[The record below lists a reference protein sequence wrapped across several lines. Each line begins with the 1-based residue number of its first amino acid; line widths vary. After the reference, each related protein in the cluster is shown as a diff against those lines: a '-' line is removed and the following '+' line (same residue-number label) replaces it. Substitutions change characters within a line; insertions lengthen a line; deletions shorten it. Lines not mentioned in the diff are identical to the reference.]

1 VTPDLVVELESPL
14 PTTLPV
20 GQGTAVFCAG
30 ACFHPHET
38 VENLEIVVDGVHR
51 HRPAAF
57 AMPRPDVFA
66 ARGQARSYRSGFWA
80 VVPIEPPTAA
90 GAVELS
96 IAAVLEG
103 GSEAA
108 ASLGRI
114 EVVEPEAPAS
124 HHGLPTPAGPGLIA
138 VCMATFEPDATL
150 FAAQIE
156 SLRAQ
161 TDDRWICVIS
171 DDASGEEH
179 FAGIAEV
186 VGADPRFLV
195 SRSPARLGF
204 YDNFERALRLAP
216 AEADLLALCDQDD
229 VWHPDKLEV
238 LRGALGSAQLVYS
251 DQRLTDADGR
261 VLRQTMWQGRSNN
274 HTNLASMLVANT
286 ITGAATLFRREV
298 AELALPFP
306 EPPGFRF
313 HDHWL
318 GLVALASGEVAYV
331 DRPLYDYVQHAGAI
345 FGDVS
350 QGGRGAEP
358 ARGRGW
364 RQRLLEWR
372 AAYFYGYLARETLA
386 RTLLV
391 RSSTTLTAGK
401 RRALERFGAAARS
414 PAAFAWLAARPLR
427 GLVGRNETLA
437 SEAQIARGILW
448 RWLIGLR
455 ARRSEP
461 PGRGIDDAGLPPP
474 ASFSQTRLRRWRA
487 RL

>member
-1 VTPDLVVELESPL
+1 
-14 PTTLPV
+14 
-20 GQGTAVFCAG
+20 
-30 ACFHPHET
+30 
-38 VENLEIVVDGVHR
+38 
-51 HRPAAF
+51 
-57 AMPRPDVFA
+57 
-66 ARGQARSYRSGFWA
+66 
-80 VVPIEPPTAA
+80 
-90 GAVELS
+90 
-96 IAAVLEG
+96 
-103 GSEAA
+103 
-108 ASLGRI
+108 
-114 EVVEPEAPAS
+114 
-124 HHGLPTPAGPGLIA
+124 
-138 VCMATFEPDATL
+138 MATFEPDATL
-150 FAAQIE
+150 FAAQVE

-161 TDDRWICVIS
+161 TDDGWICVIS
-171 DDASGEEH
+171 DDASGEQH
-179 FAGIAEV
+179 FAEIADV
-186 VGADPRFLV
+186 VGADPRFVV
-195 SRSPARLGF
+195 SRSPERLGF
-204 YDNFERALRLAP
+204 YNNFERALRLAP

-261 VLRQTMWQGRSNN
+261 VLRETMWRGRRNN
-274 HTNLASMLVANT
+274 HTNLASMLIANT

-318 GLVALASGEVAYV
+318 ALVALASGEVAYV

-350 QGGRGAEP
+350 QGGRRAEP

-372 AAYFYGYLARETLA
+372 AAYFYGYEARQTLSRA
-386 RTLLV
+386 LIVRTA
-391 RSSTTLTAGK
+391 TPLTAGK
-401 RRALERFGAAARS
+401 RRTLERFGAAARS

-427 GLVGRNETLA
+427 RLLGRTETLG

-455 ARRSEP
+455 ARRSQP
-461 PGRGIDDAGLPPP
+461 PGGTLDETRLPSP